1 MGIGDRGIKRSA
13 FENGAVSGLSRW
25 QNATSSAGF
34 HRGGVAFSSMGIA
47 GVGSVALPRQYV
59 DVKGHRSQ
67 QQQQHHSLLFTDH
80 YLDRVPLS
88 RAASTTLLTNQQFN
102 GPVFDRQSQFVV
114 RDPALNFKPAMIRRA
129 QSMND
134 LRFPDA
140 FFTSGLNWPLQR
152 GLNGIQR
159 PFNYLIQ
166 MPDQERNRVSIGA
179 ESDEIQRSYK
189 DVAL

>member
-1 MGIGDRGIKRSA
+1 MA
-13 FENGAVSGLSRW
+13 LVNAAVSMKC
-25 QNATSSAGF
+25 QNNRDSALRTITKFVWHWVSSCVSCCAPHFWTLTS
-34 HRGGVAFSSMGIA
+34 
-47 GVGSVALPRQYV
+47 
-59 DVKGHRSQ
+59 
-67 QQQQHHSLLFTDH
+67 
-80 YLDRVPLS
+80 LDRVPLS